1 MSRDLKDMINTVE
14 KDSKSHAELEQKIQ
28 SMKEEVNRM
37 NFTIKE
43 QKLLIKNLRSQMKD
57 EEIEKAELPSEIDI
71 LKDMITSQRQ
81 ELNEKEIEI
90 EKLNVTFDELT
101 AFIEN
106 NKDSSQFKLTNKE
119 FLEAQTRIVQLK
131 EENEDYKN
139 QIEFLQNNLE
149 DLESR
154 LSEDD
159 LFIED
164 EEEPIENEEL
174 INIKRLNFQLME
186 ENGLLRME
194 VESLKARFQER
205 LEEAISNESE
215 LSNDKINELSSELE
229 ILKTNFQGRV
239 EEAISKETELANE
252 KINVLT
258 SEIEELKV
266 KQHEQ
271 IDKAD
276 AEDLRLAN
284 EKINTLTLERENL
297 EAQVKYLH
305 EQIDKADT
313 EDIRLANEKINT
325 LTLEIENL
333 EAQVKYL
340 YEQIEKADAEDLRLA
355 HEKINTLTL
364 EIEDFEAQVK
374 YLQEQLEKSSKPV
387 IVSTEDA
394 LQFAELREK
403 FDDTK
408 TELLKIQKE
417 NQILNQTITELKEKQ
432 ISAGEGTNHE
442 LPEVPGL
449 TKRMQQSLFFRM
461 YYLLD
466 DFKKEKVI
474 NYLIQDLKS
483 ANYQIKRN
491 AIKILS
497 MLKNQRIYDT
507 FLEMVNDNDWIVRYS
522 IIKALSKFEDK
533 DDELKLLLKHFS
545 RDVDVDVRELALK
558 ILEDFSN

>member
-43 QKLLIKNLRSQMKD
+43 QKLLIENLRSQMKD

-106 NKDSSQFKLTNKE
+106 NKDSSQLKLTNKE

-154 LSEDD
+154 LSEDE

-239 EEAISKETELANE
+239 EEAISKETELVNE
-252 KINVLT
+252 KINALT
-258 SEIEELKV
+258 SEIEELKA
-266 KQHEQ
+266 KQH
-271 IDKAD
+271 
-276 AEDLRLAN
+276 
-284 EKINTLTLERENL
+284 
-297 EAQVKYLH
+297 
-305 EQIDKADT
+305 
-313 EDIRLANEKINT
+313 
-325 LTLEIENL
+325 
-333 EAQVKYL
+333 
-340 YEQIEKADAEDLRLA
+340 EQIEKADAEDLRLA

-364 EIEDFEAQVK
+364 EIENLEAQVKYLHEQIEKADAEDIRLANEKINTLTLEIEDLEAQIK
-374 YLQEQLEKSSKPV
+374 YLQEQLEKPSEPV

-442 LPEVPGL
+442 LPEVPSL

-497 MLKNQRIYDT
+497 VLKNQRIYDT

-522 IIKALSKFEDK
+522 IIKALSKFENK

>member
-14 KDSKSHAELEQKIQ
+14 KNSKSHAELEQKIQ

-37 NFTIKE
+37 NFTIRE
-43 QKLLIKNLRSQMKD
+43 QKLLIQNLQSQMKD

-106 NKDSSQFKLTNKE
+106 NKDSSQLKLTNKE
-119 FLEAQTRIVQLK
+119 FLEAQTRIVKLK

-139 QIEFLQNNLE
+139 QIEFLQNKFE

-154 LSEDD
+154 LSEDE

-229 ILKTNFQGRV
+229 FLKTNFQGRV
-239 EEAISKETELANE
+239 EEAISKEAELANE
-252 KINVLT
+252 KTNALT
-258 SEIEELKV
+258 SEIEELKAR
-266 KQHEQ
+266 QQEQ
-271 IDKAD
+271 I
-276 AEDLRLAN
+276 E
-284 EKINTLTLERENL
+284 
-297 EAQVKYLH
+297 
-305 EQIDKADT
+305 KADT
-313 EDIRLANEKINT
+313 EDIRLAN
-325 LTLEIENL
+325 
-333 EAQVKYL
+333 
-340 YEQIEKADAEDLRLA
+340 
-355 HEKINTLTL
+355 EKINTLTL

-374 YLQEQLEKSSKPV
+374 YLQEQIEKADAEDLRLAHEKINTLTSEIENLEAQVKYLQEQLEKPSKPV

-394 LQFAELREK
+394 LQFAELREE

-497 MLKNQRIYDT
+497 VLKNQRIYDT

-558 ILEDFSN
+558 ILKDFSN

>member
-43 QKLLIKNLRSQMKD
+43 QKLLIENLRSQMKD

-106 NKDSSQFKLTNKE
+106 NEDSSQLKLTNKE

-139 QIEFLQNNLE
+139 QIEFLQNKLE

-154 LSEDD
+154 LSEDE

-239 EEAISKETELANE
+239 EEAISKETELVNE

-258 SEIEELKV
+258 SEIEELKA
-266 KQHEQ
+266 KQ
-271 IDKAD
+271 
-276 AEDLRLAN
+276 
-284 EKINTLTLERENL
+284 
-297 EAQVKYLH
+297 H

-340 YEQIEKADAEDLRLA
+340 HVQIDKADAEDLRLA

-374 YLQEQLEKSSKPV
+374 YLQEQLEKPSKPV

-394 LQFAELREK
+394 LQFAELREE

-417 NQILNQTITELKEKQ
+417 KQILNQTIIELKEKQ
-432 ISAGEGTNHE
+432 ISAGDGTNHE
-442 LPEVPGL
+442 LPEVPSL

-497 MLKNQRIYDT
+497 VLKNQRIYDT

>member
-14 KDSKSHAELEQKIQ
+14 KNSKSQAELEQKIQ

-43 QKLLIKNLRSQMKD
+43 QKLLIENLRSQMKD

-106 NKDSSQFKLTNKE
+106 NEDSSQLKLTNKE

-139 QIEFLQNNLE
+139 QIEFLQNKLE

-154 LSEDD
+154 LSEDE

-215 LSNDKINELSSELE
+215 LSNEKINELSSELE

-239 EEAISKETELANE
+239 EEAISKETELVNE
-252 KINVLT
+252 KINALT
-258 SEIEELKV
+258 SEIEELKA
-266 KQHEQ
+266 KQ
-271 IDKAD
+271 
-276 AEDLRLAN
+276 
-284 EKINTLTLERENL
+284 
-297 EAQVKYLH
+297 H

-340 YEQIEKADAEDLRLA
+340 HEQIEKADAEDLRLA
-355 HEKINTLTL
+355 HEKIDTLTL

-374 YLQEQLEKSSKPV
+374 YLQEQLEKPSKPV

-394 LQFAELREK
+394 LQFAELREE

-417 NQILNQTITELKEKQ
+417 NQILNQTIIELKEKQ
-432 ISAGEGTNHE
+432 ISAGEGTKHE

-483 ANYQIKRN
+483 ANYQIRRN
-491 AIKILS
+491 AIKILTV
-497 MLKNQRIYDT
+497 LKNQRIYDA

-533 DDELKLLLKHFS
+533 DDELKLLLKQFS

>member
-14 KDSKSHAELEQKIQ
+14 KESKSHAELEQKIQ
-28 SMKEEVNRM
+28 SMNEDIKRM

-43 QKLLIKNLRSQMKD
+43 QKLLIENLRSQMKD

-106 NKDSSQFKLTNKE
+106 NEDSSQLKLTNKE

-139 QIEFLQNNLE
+139 QIEFLQNKLE

-154 LSEDD
+154 LSEDE

-215 LSNDKINELSSELE
+215 LSNEKINELSSELE

-239 EEAISKETELANE
+239 EEAISKETELVNE
-252 KINVLT
+252 KINALT
-258 SEIEELKV
+258 SEIEELKA
-266 KQHEQ
+266 KQ
-271 IDKAD
+271 
-276 AEDLRLAN
+276 
-284 EKINTLTLERENL
+284 
-297 EAQVKYLH
+297 H

-340 YEQIEKADAEDLRLA
+340 HEQIEKADAEDLRLA
-355 HEKINTLTL
+355 HEKIDTLTL

-374 YLQEQLEKSSKPV
+374 YLQEQLEKPSKPV

-394 LQFAELREK
+394 LQFAELREE

-417 NQILNQTITELKEKQ
+417 NQILNQTIIELKEKQ
-432 ISAGEGTNHE
+432 ISAGEGTKHE

-483 ANYQIKRN
+483 ANYQIRRN
-491 AIKILS
+491 AIKILTV
-497 MLKNQRIYDT
+497 LKNQRIYDA